1 MTNLQ
6 KMRERRHLTQHEL
19 AQMSGVTQQA
29 ISMIENGDR
38 KNPGVFTMH
47 KLARALRCMIED
59 LIEEDK

>member
-6 KMRERRHLTQHEL
+6 KMRERRHLKQHEL
-19 AQMSGVTQQA
+19 AQLSGVTQQA

-38 KNPGVFTMH
+38 KNPGVITML
-47 KLARALRCMIED
+47 KLAKALRCMIED